1 LNTIAK
7 RFAPAA
13 HALNLQKN
21 LRFRDTGDEDAQKK
35 LIQPAVWRLVEQ
47 ALKVEIEPVLR
58 GIKSSPRQ

>member
-1 LNTIAK
+1 
-7 RFAPAA
+7 
-13 HALNLQKN
+13 